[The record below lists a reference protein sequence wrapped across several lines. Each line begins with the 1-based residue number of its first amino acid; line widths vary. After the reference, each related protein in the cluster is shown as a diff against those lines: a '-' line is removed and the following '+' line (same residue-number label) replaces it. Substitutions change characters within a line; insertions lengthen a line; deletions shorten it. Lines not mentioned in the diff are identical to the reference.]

1 MRPGQ
6 TPSVPGNDRAAPNA
20 AAIANFNMIFLH
32 SDSAAYLRSE
42 RRTSGLVRWGEYAMN
57 WQAPSW
63 TYRGGLIGYAA
74 LSPGDTG
81 ASGLYIFLD
90 LVVVGVLWASIG
102 AKLAKL
108 VVREGR

>member
-20 AAIANFNMIFLH
+20 AALANFNMIL
-32 SDSAAYLRSE
+32 
-42 RRTSGLVRWGEYAMN
+42 
-57 WQAPSW
+57 
-63 TYRGGLIGYAA
+63 GLIGYAA

-90 LVVVGVLWASIG
+90 LVIVGVLWASIG